1 MNTSDTPDTSASR
14 PAPEAAPVRPGRKL
28 GPIADTVG
36 SPHRAWL
43 EPTRTSYLTS
53 GRTLS
58 DLSAHVHLAK
68 SKLSELLRGVGHYP
82 RWEVIHRL
90 STELHLPTW
99 PLYRLWKG
107 AALDIG
113 KSRDWVQSSTD
124 GTTLA
129 TTHFGPPM
137 EHGALRTLLLKD
149 YCRYAL
155 AFLPDDA
162 CEAAVEDA
170 FAILWLS
177 FTEALTSPDIR
188 RYAWNVLRATVMAKP
203 PTATAAPNSKQPRS
217 TPSSRYRPA
226 RVRTKNTPG
235 CPCTPDC
242 SSPSASCPTPTSTS
256 RCCAT
261 FAASPPNG
269 PPTSSGSLSP
279 PSCPASATQSAPWK
293 TPPSCRPQPEDQSCD
308 YPRRPARH
316 RPAGTQPPRAPRHRP
331 PPRPRPRA

>member
-43 EPTRTSYLTS
+43 EPTRSSYLTS

-129 TTHFGPPM
+129 TTHSGPPM
-137 EHGALRTLLLKD
+137 EHGALRTLLCKD
-149 YCRYAL
+149 YRRYAL

-188 RYAWNVLRATVMAKP
+188 RYAWGVLRATVMAKTPHRDGRPELEAAAFDTVFAVSPRTSEDERLARLPLHTELFIAISKLPDAQLDITVLRHLCGFTPERASDLLGVPLATVLSGERHAKRALEDAAILP
-203 PTATAAPNSKQPRS
+203 PAT
-217 TPSSRYRPA
+217 
-226 RVRTKNTPG
+226 G
-235 CPCTPDC
+235 
-242 SSPSASCPTPTSTS
+242 
-256 RCCAT
+256 
-261 FAASPPNG
+261 G
-269 PPTSSGSLSP
+269 PVL
-279 PSCPASATQSAPWK
+279 
-293 TPPSCRPQPEDQSCD
+293 
-308 YPRRPARH
+308 
-316 RPAGTQPPRAPRHRP
+316 
-331 PPRPRPRA
+331 